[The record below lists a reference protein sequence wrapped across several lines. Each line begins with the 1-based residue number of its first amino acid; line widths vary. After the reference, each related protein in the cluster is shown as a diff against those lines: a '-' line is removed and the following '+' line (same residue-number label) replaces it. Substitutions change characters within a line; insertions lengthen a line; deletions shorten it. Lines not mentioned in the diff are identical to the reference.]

1 VTALIPKRITKL
13 VPKIIEVPP
22 GLHGVA
28 VADTAIGD
36 VRGDEGFF
44 HYRGL
49 DATALARTH
58 TFEEVWH
65 LLHEGRLPSAAERDQ
80 FTRSI
85 AAQRFVPAE
94 LVPIVD
100 AAAAVGGEPLAQLRT
115 VLSLGA
121 EVLGLRPLI
130 DLDHDARRAQ
140 SVQLAAV
147 VPSVLA
153 ALYRRARGLAIIE
166 PDLTLGHAAAYLYE
180 TTGRHPDP
188 VAERAIEQYLMLTID
203 HGFNAS
209 TFTARVVASTGADL
223 ADCVCAALG
232 ALAGPLHGGA
242 PGRALDALDAIGSPE
257 RAAGWVRGEVAAG
270 RRIMG
275 FGHAVYRSVDPRS
288 VLLRAIAE
296 ELAKTMAEKNDA
308 GELVE
313 RAIAV
318 EAEILVTLAE
328 LKPDRALPSNV
339 EYYAGVVMASAGVP
353 REMFTP
359 TFAVSRTVGWCVHAV
374 EQAAAGKLIRPAAN
388 YVGPEP

>member
-1 VTALIPKRITKL
+1 MTTLITKL
-13 VPKIIEVPP
+13 ITVPP
-22 GLHGVA
+22 GLNGVA
-28 VADTAIGD
+28 VADTTIGD
-36 VRGDEGFF
+36 VRGDEGFY

-58 TFEEVWH
+58 TFEEVWF
-65 LLHEGRLPSAAERDQ
+65 LLHEGHLPSPGERDE
-80 FTRSI
+80 FTRTI

-94 LVPIVD
+94 LLAIVD
-100 AAAAVGGEPLAQLRT
+100 DAASVGGEPLAQLRT

-121 EVLGLRPLI
+121 TALGLRPLI
-130 DLDHDARRAQ
+130 DLDPDARRAQ
-140 SVQLAAV
+140 SLRLAAV

-153 ALYRRARGLAIIE
+153 ALHRRSRGLAIVE
-166 PDLTLGHAAAYLYE
+166 PDPALGHAAAYLYE
-180 TTGRHPDP
+180 TTGKRPDP
-188 VAERAIEQYLMLTID
+188 VAVRAVEQYMMLTID

-242 PGRALDALDAIGSPE
+242 PGRALDALAAIGSPD
-257 RAAGWVRGEVAAG
+257 RAAEWVRAEVAAG

-296 ELAKTMAEKNDA
+296 ELAQNVD

-328 LKPDRALPSNV
+328 LKPARELPSNV
-339 EYYAGVVMASAGVP
+339 EYYAGVVMASAGLP

>member
-1 VTALIPKRITKL
+1 MTALIPKVIS
-13 VPKIIEVPP
+13 VPP
-22 GLHGVA
+22 GLNGVA
-28 VADTAIGD
+28 VADTSIGD
-36 VRGDEGFF
+36 VRGDEGFY

-58 TFEEVWH
+58 TFEEVWF
-65 LLHEGRLPSAAERDQ
+65 LLHEGRLPSSDEADE
-80 FTRSI
+80 FTRMI
-85 AAQRFVPAE
+85 AAQRFVPVE

-121 EVLGLRPLI
+121 TVLGLRPLI
-130 DLDHDARRAQ
+130 DLDHDTRRAQ
-140 SVQLAAV
+140 SLRLAAI

-153 ALYRRARGLAIIE
+153 ALHRRGRGLAIVE
-166 PDLTLGHAAAYLYE
+166 PDPALGHAAAYLYE
-180 TTGRHPDP
+180 TTGERPDP
-188 VAERAIEQYLMLTID
+188 VAVRAIEQYLMLTID
-203 HGFNAS
+203 HGFNPS

-242 PGRALDALDAIGSPE
+242 PGRALDALDAIGSPD
-257 RAAGWVRGEVAAG
+257 RAAAWVRAEVAAG

-296 ELAKTMAEKNDA
+296 DLAQTLG

-328 LKPDRALPSNV
+328 LKPDRELPSNV

>member
-1 VTALIPKRITKL
+1 MTTL
-13 VPKIIEVPP
+13 IEVPP
-22 GLHGVA
+22 GLNGVA

-36 VRGDEGFF
+36 VRGDEGFY

-58 TFEEVWH
+58 TFEEVWF
-65 LLHEGRLPSAAERDQ
+65 LLHEGWLPSPDERDE
-80 FTRSI
+80 FTSAI

-94 LVPIVD
+94 LVAIVD

-115 VLSLGA
+115 VLSLA
-121 EVLGLRPLI
+121 ATVLGLRPMI

-140 SVQLAAV
+140 SLRLAAV

-153 ALYRRARGLAIIE
+153 ALYRRSRGLPIVE
-166 PDLTLGHAAAYLYE
+166 PDPTLGHAAAYLYE
-180 TTGRHPDP
+180 TTGKLADP
-188 VAERAIEQYLMLTID
+188 LAVRAVEQYLMLTID
-203 HGFNAS
+203 HGFNPS

-242 PGRALDALDAIGSPE
+242 PSRALDALDAIGAPE
-257 RAAGWVRGEVAAG
+257 RASGWVRAEVAGG

-296 ELAKTMAEKNDA
+296 ELAANQLG

-328 LKPDRALPSNV
+328 LKPDRELPSNV

-359 TFAVSRTVGWCVHAV
+359 TFAVSRTVGWCIHAV

-388 YVGPEP
+388 YVGPEPHTA

>member
-1 VTALIPKRITKL
+1 MTALPKVIS
-13 VPKIIEVPP
+13 VPP
-22 GLHGVA
+22 GLNGVA

-36 VRGDEGFF
+36 VRGDEGFY

-65 LLHEGRLPSAAERDQ
+65 LLHEGRLPTPDERDE

-85 AAQRFVPAE
+85 AMLRFVPAA

-121 EVLGLRPLI
+121 TVLGLRPLI
-130 DLDHDARRAQ
+130 DLDHDARREQ
-140 SVQLAAV
+140 SLRLAAV

-153 ALYRRARGLAIIE
+153 ALYRRSHGLAIVE
-166 PDLTLGHAAAYLYE
+166 PDPTLGHAAAYLYE
-180 TTGRHPDP
+180 TTGERPDP
-188 VAERAIEQYLMLTID
+188 VAVRAVEQYLMLTID

-242 PGRALDALDAIGSPE
+242 PGRALDALDAIGSPD
-257 RAAGWVRGEVAAG
+257 RAAAWVRAEVLAG

-296 ELAKTMAEKNDA
+296 ELATTLD

-318 EAEILVTLAE
+318 EAEILFTLAE
-328 LKPDRALPSNV
+328 LKPDRELPSNV
-339 EYYAGVVMASAGVP
+339 EYYAGVVMASASVP

-359 TFAVSRTVGWCVHAV
+359 TFAVSRTIGWCIHAV

-388 YVGPEP
+388 YIGPQP